1 MRSEPRTLLRH
12 RLLPAHWLLL
22 DGLAAAA
29 FGLFAFGI
37 LGARES
43 NQTLAVAA
51 TAVAAATMPA
61 ARRWPLAAAAGALAV
76 FWLSPVSPRYAWVA
90 FLPLAYALY
99 RVAERHRPA
108 VAAAALAAG
117 LTGPVASALPSFQH
131 PGGVVPFG
139 LVLAV
144 AWTVGVAVCQH
155 RLYGEALLRQ
165 EARRAEER
173 AAQERA
179 RIARELHD
187 VIAHGMSVITVQAA
201 YARLVVQ
208 SEPMA
213 AAGALAAIETTGRQ
227 SLAEL
232 RRLLG
237 VLRTGE
243 SGPAQDEP
251 APGLADLP
259 QLAEQTARAGV
270 LVDVSVSGEAGTL
283 GPGLELSAYRIVQE
297 ALTNVV
303 RHAGTDTARVIVE
316 HRPDAVVLHIVD
328 CGRGG
333 EIRSEGHGLT
343 GMRERA
349 ALYGGSLL
357 VGPMPEGGFRV
368 SATLARPADAA
379 S

>member
-1 MRSEPRTLLRH
+1 MRSESRTLLWR
-12 RLLPAHWLLL
+12 RLLPAQWLLA
-22 DGLAAAA
+22 DGLAAAT
-29 FGLFAFGI
+29 FGLFAFGV

-43 NQTLAVAA
+43 DQTLAVAA
-51 TAVAAATMPA
+51 TALAAATMPA
-61 ARRWPLAAAAGALAV
+61 ARRWPLAAVAGALAV
-76 FWLSPVSPRYAWVA
+76 FWLAPISPRYAWLA
-90 FLPLAYALY
+90 LLPLAYALF
-99 RVAERHRPA
+99 RAAERHRS
-108 VAAAALAAG
+108 VIAAAALAAG

-131 PGGVVPFG
+131 AGGVLPFG

-144 AWTVGVAVCQH
+144 AWTVGVAVRQH
-155 RLYGEALLRQ
+155 RLYDEALVRQ

-173 AAQERA
+173 TAQERA

-187 VIAHGMSVITVQAA
+187 VVAHGMSVITVQAA
-201 YARLVVQ
+201 YGRLVVQ
-208 SEPMA
+208 TEPVA

-243 SGPAQDEP
+243 SGPVQDEP
-251 APGLADLP
+251 MPGLADLP
-259 QLAEQTARAGV
+259 QLAEHTARAGV
-270 LVDVSVSGEAGTL
+270 LVDVSVKGEAGTL

-303 RHAGTDTARVIVE
+303 KHSGTDAARVTVE
-316 HRPDAVVLHIVD
+316 HRPDAVVLDIVD
-328 CGRGG
+328 RGRGG
-333 EIRSEGHGLT
+333 EIRAEGHGIA

-349 ALYGGSLL
+349 ALYGGTLMA
-357 VGPMPEGGFRV
+357 GPLPEGGFKV
-368 SATLARPADAA
+368 SATLARPADTP

>member
-1 MRSEPRTLLRH
+1 MR
-12 RLLPAHWLLL
+12 PAHWLLL

-51 TAVAAATMPA
+51 TALAAATVPA

-76 FWLSPVSPRYAWVA
+76 FWLSPISPRYAWIA
-90 FLPLAYALY
+90 LLPLAYALY

-131 PGGVVPFG
+131 AGGVVPFG

-144 AWTVGVAVCQH
+144 AWTVGVAVRQH
-155 RLYGEALLRQ
+155 RLYGEALLRH

-173 AAQERA
+173 TAQERA

-187 VIAHGMSVITVQAA
+187 VVAHGMSVITVQAT
-201 YARLVVQ
+201 YGRLVVRTKPEQ
-208 SEPMA
+208 A
-213 AAGALAAIETTGRQ
+213 ADALAAIETTGRQ

-237 VLRTGE
+237 MLRTGE
-243 SGPAQDEP
+243 PGPAEGEP

-259 QLAEQTARAGV
+259 RLAEHTARAGV
-270 LVDVSVSGEAGTL
+270 QVDVSVSGD
-283 GPGLELSAYRIVQE
+283 R
-297 ALTNVV
+297 
-303 RHAGTDTARVIVE
+303 
-316 HRPDAVVLHIVD
+316 
-328 CGRGG
+328 GRWGQDWNC
-333 EIRSEGHGLT
+333 RRT
-343 GMRERA
+343 GSCRR
-349 ALYGGSLL
+349 
-357 VGPMPEGGFRV
+357 R
-368 SATLARPADAA
+368 
-379 S
+379 